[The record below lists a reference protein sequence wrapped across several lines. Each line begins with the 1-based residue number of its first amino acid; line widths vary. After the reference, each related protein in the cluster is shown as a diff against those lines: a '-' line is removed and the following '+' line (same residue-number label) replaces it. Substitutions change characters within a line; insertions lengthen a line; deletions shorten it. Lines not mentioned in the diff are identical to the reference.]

1 MSGAVR
7 RELINYIYGG
17 IHMNYNKKTVRDVD
31 VAGKKVLLRCDFNV
45 PQDKETGEITSDKR
59 IVAALP
65 TIQYL
70 LDNGA
75 AVIAC
80 SHLGKPVATFESYVK
95 KQVEKGKAADSIK
108 KEDWEKSLKKLTLAP
123 VAKRLSEL
131 LGKEVIFAHD
141 VVGEDA
147 KAKAAALQPGQIML
161 LENTRFE
168 KGETKN
174 DPELA
179 KAMADLADLYVSD
192 AFGAVHRAHASTA
205 GVAAYL
211 PAVSGFL
218 IQKELEFLGGAI
230 SNPKRPLVAI
240 LGGSK
245 VSSKIGVINN
255 LLEIADTIIIG
266 GGMAYTFS
274 AAQGGK
280 VGDSLLEADWEQYAN
295 DMVKKAADKGVK
307 LLLPVDT
314 VVADAF
320 APDAHHKVVRAGEI
334 PDGWQGLDIGP
345 ETVKLYCAAVAD
357 AGTVIWNGP
366 MGVFENPTLAAGTLA
381 VAKAM
386 AESDATTVI
395 GGGDSAAAVQQMGLG
410 DKMTHIS
417 TGGGASLEYLEGK
430 ELPGIAVIQN
440 A

>member
-1 MSGAVR
+1 
-7 RELINYIYGG
+7 
-17 IHMNYNKKTVRDVD
+17 MNYNKKTVKDID

-45 PQDKETGEITSDKR
+45 PQDKTTGAITDDKR
-59 IVAALP
+59 IRAALP

-70 LDNGA
+70 LDQNA

-80 SHLGKPVATFESYVK
+80 SHLGKPVATFDSYVK
-95 KQVEKGKAADSIK
+95 KQAERGKDPASITEEEWK
-108 KEDWEKSLKKLTLAP
+108 KSLAKLSLAP

-131 LGKEVIFAHD
+131 LGKEVIMASD
-141 VVGEDA
+141 VVGPDA
-147 KAKAAALQPGQIML
+147 MAKAAALKPGQIML

-179 KAMADLADLYVSD
+179 KKMASMADVYVSD

-205 GVAAYL
+205 GVADYL

-218 IQKELEFLGGAI
+218 IQKELEIIGGALA
-230 SNPKRPLVAI
+230 NPKRPLVAI

-266 GGMAYTFS
+266 GGMTYTFLK
-274 AAQGGK
+274 AQGGS
-280 VGDSLLEADWEQYAN
+280 VGKSLLEEDWLDYCN
-295 DMVKKAADKGVK
+295 DMMKKAKEKGVK
-307 LLLPVDT
+307 LLLPEDT
-314 VVADAF
+314 VCAKEFSADAE
-320 APDAHHKVVRAGEI
+320 PMTVDSMHI
-334 PDGWQGLDIGP
+334 PDDCMGMDIGP
-345 ETVKLYCAAVAD
+345 KAIAAYADAVKD

-366 MGVFENPTLAAGTLA
+366 MGVFEFPAFAAGTKA
-381 VAKAM
+381 VAEALSKSNAI
-386 AESDATTVI
+386 TII
-395 GGGDSAAAVQQMGLG
+395 GGGDSAAAVQQLG
-410 DKMTHIS
+410 YADKMTHIS
-417 TGGGASLEYLEGK
+417 TGGGASLEFMEGK
-430 ELPGIAVIQN
+430 ELPGVACLLD